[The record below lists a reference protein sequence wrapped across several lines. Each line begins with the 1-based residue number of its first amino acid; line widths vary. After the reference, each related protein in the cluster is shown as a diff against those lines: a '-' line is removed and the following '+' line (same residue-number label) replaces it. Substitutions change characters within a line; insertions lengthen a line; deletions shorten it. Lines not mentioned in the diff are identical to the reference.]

1 MARGVTAN
9 DAIDFG
15 VLGPLEMVVNA
26 HRAALPR
33 GRQRVLLATL
43 LVHANEAVS
52 NARLHRSLWGER
64 QPNDPQ
70 NALATCMVRLRQ
82 RLARVSGVLG
92 QSIETTAAGY
102 QMRVARE
109 ELDLLRFRQQ
119 KNLAATAAAAGD
131 LATARTTL
139 DGALAL
145 WRGPVLAEIDSD
157 YLHNTVL
164 IELTEERLLAI
175 ERRQMLDL
183 MSGRDAEIIGEL
195 RLLVREFPGRERFW
209 HHLMLALY
217 RTGRCAEALTAF
229 HESIGY
235 LRDEFGADPSDGLRQ
250 LHLAMLR
257 RDPALGHT
265 PPPDQWLPSIGWL
278 RGGVA
283 FPRQPSLLS
292 QS

>member
-1 MARGVTAN
+1 MARGVATN
-9 DAIDFG
+9 DAIDFA
-15 VLGPLEMVVNA
+15 VLGPLEMAVNA
-26 HRAALPR
+26 HRAAVPR

-43 LVHANEAVS
+43 LVHANEAVATS
-52 NARLHRSLWGER
+52 RLHRALWGDR

-82 RLARVSGVLG
+82 RLVRVSGVLAR
-92 QSIETTAAGY
+92 SIETTPAGY

-109 ELDLLRFRQQ
+109 QLDLLRFRQQ
-119 KNLAATAAAAGD
+119 KNHAASAAAAGD
-131 LATARTTL
+131 LATARSTL

-164 IELTEERLLAI
+164 VELTEERLLAI

-229 HESIGY
+229 HESIRY
-235 LRDEFGADPSDGLRQ
+235 LRDEFGADPSNGLRE

-257 RDPALGHT
+257 RDPALGRT
-265 PPPDQWLPSIGWL
+265 PPPDQWFPGIGWL

-283 FPRQPSLLS
+283 FPRQLGVPSGS
-292 QS
+292 